1 MEDMHFIRNNTLGLV
16 ASRGPKMKPTGKPRV
31 LSLGAALLIFAAC
44 FGLMLTALFGG
55 FIPGFEY
62 GGVYTHSPTATY
74 QGYMSINFLGIYHYV
89 RAVPNCRSGFPPC
102 ATPDEALFFMNAKNG
117 TIRLVFYCGVVKYYC
132 GSPSQLRFSDGT
144 CLHVKGTLLE
154 PSKWPSDQYKPSMHF
169 SGDLYVFENQTL
181 PETSCS

>member
-1 MEDMHFIRNNTLGLV
+1 
-16 ASRGPKMKPTGKPRV
+16 MKPSGKPRV
-31 LSLGAALLIFAAC
+31 LSIGAALLIFAAC

-74 QGYMSINFLGIYHYV
+74 QGYLSINYLGIYHHV
-89 RAVPNCRSGFPPC
+89 QAVPNCRSGFLPC

-117 TIRLVFYCGVVKYYC
+117 TIRLIFYCGSAVKYYC
-132 GSPSQLRFSDGT
+132 DIHSQLPFGDGA
-144 CLHVKGTLLE
+144 CLHVKGTLIE
-154 PSKWPSDQYKPSMHF
+154 PSKWPSRQYAPSMHF
-169 SGDLYVFENQTL
+169 SGDLYVFENETL